1 MPDGPVRGEKESGIV
16 KRFISFFILALISA
30 ATLTGC
36 ATELT
41 PTLTVEPE
49 RRPQGE
55 TVINQKISAE
65 EAKKMMDAGGVTVV
79 DVRSAAE
86 YAMGHVPGAA
96 LVPLDTLA
104 AQAKTALPDLDA
116 TLLVYCRSGNR
127 SGAAAKMLKDLG
139 YTKVYDFGGI
149 MDWPYE
155 VETGE

>member
-1 MPDGPVRGEKESGIV
+1 VI
-16 KRFISFFILALISA
+16 RFISFFILILVSA
-30 ATLTGC
+30 AMLIGC
-36 ATELT
+36 SAEIT
-41 PTLTVEPE
+41 PTLTAEPE

-96 LVPLDTLA
+96 LVPLDSLA
-104 AQAKTALPDLDA
+104 AQAKTALPSLDA

-127 SGAAAKMLKDLG
+127 SGEAAKILKDLG

-149 MDWPYE
+149 MNWPYE

>member
-1 MPDGPVRGEKESGIV
+1 MLFRSCSSDLKM
-16 KRFISFFILALISA
+16 
-30 ATLTGC
+30 
-36 ATELT
+36 
-41 PTLTVEPE
+41 
-49 RRPQGE
+49 
-55 TVINQKISAE
+55 
-65 EAKKMMDAGGVTVV
+65 MMDAGGVTVV

>member
-1 MPDGPVRGEKESGIV
+1 M

-30 ATLTGC
+30 ATLIGC
-36 ATELT
+36 SAEIT
-41 PTLTVEPE
+41 PTLTAEPE

-55 TVINQKISAE
+55 TVINQKISAD
-65 EAKKMMDAGGVTVV
+65 EAKMMMDAGGVTVV

>member
-1 MPDGPVRGEKESGIV
+1 M
-16 KRFISFFILALISA
+16 LIGCSA
-30 ATLTGC
+30 
-36 ATELT
+36 EIT
-41 PTLTVEPE
+41 PTLTAEPE

-55 TVINQKISAE
+55 TVINQKISAD
-65 EAKKMMDAGGVTVV
+65 EAKMMMDAGEVTVV

-127 SGAAAKMLKDLG
+127 SASAAKMLKDLG

>member
-1 MPDGPVRGEKESGIV
+1 M
-16 KRFISFFILALISA
+16 
-30 ATLTGC
+30 
-36 ATELT
+36 
-41 PTLTVEPE
+41 
-49 RRPQGE
+49 
-55 TVINQKISAE
+55 
-65 EAKKMMDAGGVTVV
+65 MMDAGGVTVV

-86 YAMGHVPGAA
+86 YAMGHVPEAA

-104 AQAKTALPDLDA
+104 AHAKTALPDLDA

-127 SGAAAKMLKDLG
+127 SGTAAKMLKDLG

>member
-1 MPDGPVRGEKESGIV
+1 M
-16 KRFISFFILALISA
+16 LI
-30 ATLTGC
+30 GC
-36 ATELT
+36 RAEIT
-41 PTLTVEPE
+41 PTLTAEPE

-55 TVINQKISAE
+55 TVINQKISAD
-65 EAKKMMDAGGVTVV
+65 EAKMMMDAGGVTVV

-127 SGAAAKMLKDLG
+127 SGAAAKMLKDLKYILFM
-139 YTKVYDFGGI
+139 YTSSI
-149 MDWPYE
+149 SSQS
-155 VETGE
+155 

>member
-1 MPDGPVRGEKESGIV
+1 M
-16 KRFISFFILALISA
+16 KRFISFFILIIVSAVMLIGCSA
-30 ATLTGC
+30 
-36 ATELT
+36 EIT
-41 PTLTVEPE
+41 PTLTAEPE

-55 TVINQKISAE
+55 TVINQKISAD
-65 EAKKMMDAGGVTVV
+65 EAKMMMDAGGVTVV

>member
-1 MPDGPVRGEKESGIV
+1 M
-16 KRFISFFILALISA
+16 KRFISFFILIIVSA
-30 ATLTGC
+30 AMLIGC
-36 ATELT
+36 RAEII
-41 PTLTVEPE
+41 PTLTAEPE

-55 TVINQKISAE
+55 TVINQKISAD
-65 EAKKMMDAGGVTVV
+65 EAKMMMDAGGVTVV

-149 MDWPYE
+149 KIIRNSCSFSY
-155 VETGE
+155 TNRKNTYGIGI